1 MLWSSIGLPATQRN
15 CFSSGDS
22 VLVPLPAATMIT
34 PTSRDP
40 LPASRIPL
48 PGSPIEQMPEHIR
61 DRPHADDFDPA
72 RALLRNSALRHV
84 SSGHSHLRRFAEAP
98 LRLRHW
104 PDLAAESHL
113 AEEDRRAR
121 HGAIVDTRCQRA
133 CYREIP
139 RGLLHSHP
147 AHDVEKYIELRKG
160 ETSPLVQ
167 HGEKERQTAAV
178 ETRAHSLRSSIAGF
192 GCESLDLDQY
202 RAGALHQSGDCATGC
217 TRQTIAEE
225 KLGWILHGDEPF
237 LGHSENAD
245 LVDTAE
251 PVLGRAQHSML
262 EHALA
267 LEVQHGIDDVLEG
280 FRSSDA
286 ATLGDVSDCKDCR
299 LGLLSEAHETR
310 GAFAHLSDVSR
321 RTFQIRC
328 ENRLDRVD
336 DDRVEL
342 LGARGGDDRF
352 QQSLVEQ
359 GDVFSRCVQP
369 FGAELHLERGFL
381 ARHIERRVP
390 EVLEPARDLKQE
402 CRLANARLAADEDH
416 RSRNNAAAQYEVEF
430 VDACFDSAA
439 GGALNIAEPLCYRDA
454 STFGH
459 GLGALYSSARSGRR
473 RARRRHLFHQSV
485 PVPAHVTAP
494 GPLWMVSAAAGTAVD
509 SLCFRTHFSRRGD
522 RFSKR
527 V

>member
-40 LPASRIPL
+40 LP
-48 PGSPIEQMPEHIR
+48 GSPIEQMPEHIR
-61 DRPHADDFDPA
+61 DRPHADDFDAA

-113 AEEDRRAR
+113 AEKDRRAR

-133 CYREIP
+133 CYREIS

-147 AHDVEKYIELRKG
+147 AHDVEKYVELRKG

-167 HGEKERQTAAV
+167 YGEKERQTTAV
-178 ETRAHSLRSSIAGF
+178 ETSAHPLRSSIAGL

-202 RAGALHQSGDCATGC
+202 RAGALHQSGDCAAGC
-217 TRQTIAEE
+217 TRETIAEE

-267 LEVQHGIDDVLEG
+267 LEVQHGIDDVLEC

-286 ATLGDVSDCKDCR
+286 ATFGDVSDGKDR
-299 LGLLSEAHETR
+299 GLGLLCESHQAR

-321 RTFQIRC
+321 RAFQIRC
-328 ENRLDRVD
+328 KDRLDRID
-336 DDRVEL
+336 YDRVEL

-352 QQSLVEQ
+352 EQGLVEQ
-359 GDVFSRCVQP
+359 GDVFSRCV
-369 FGAELHLERGFL
+369 
-381 ARHIERRVP
+381 
-390 EVLEPARDLKQE
+390 K
-402 CRLANARLAADEDH
+402 
-416 RSRNNAAAQYEVEF
+416 
-430 VDACFDSAA
+430 
-439 GGALNIAEPLCYRDA
+439 
-454 STFGH
+454 
-459 GLGALYSSARSGRR
+459 
-473 RARRRHLFHQSV
+473 
-485 PVPAHVTAP
+485 
-494 GPLWMVSAAAGTAVD
+494 
-509 SLCFRTHFSRRGD
+509 
-522 RFSKR
+522 
-527 V
+527 